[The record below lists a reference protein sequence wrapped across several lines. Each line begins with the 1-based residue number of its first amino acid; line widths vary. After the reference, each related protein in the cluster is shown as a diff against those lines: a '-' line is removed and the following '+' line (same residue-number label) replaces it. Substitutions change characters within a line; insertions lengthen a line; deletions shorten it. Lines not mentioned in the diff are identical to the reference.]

1 MTENNTYDFNFFKPL
16 SGHAKANRKLILILA
31 AIWAFAVFG
40 FQFVLIL
47 LNEPTPEK
55 SYNVFESVYPQ
66 VLEDEN
72 AAIEMKQDF
81 AKSIISVIGKNIAVS
96 DQHKEV
102 LKNVLSWTVIS
113 MQNDSMKN
121 IFRNELNDEAY
132 ALAANSIGL
141 KPEGFDK
148 IMIDLLPSSLVKVD
162 FDELKEEYKTELPG
176 IMKLY
181 LVHNQ
186 NALTDFKFLGFPFH
200 YWYTAQFLLILFVI
214 LCLVYALVI
223 EKMNIKHD
231 FVEET

>member
-1 MTENNTYDFNFFKPL
+1 MTEDKRYEVNFFKPL

-31 AIWAFAVFG
+31 VIWAVAVFG
-40 FQFVLIL
+40 FQITIMI

-55 SYNVFESVYPQ
+55 SYTVFESVYPE
-66 VLEDEN
+66 VLNDSN
-72 AAIEMKQDF
+72 ADLQMKKDF
-81 AKSIISVIGKNIAVS
+81 SRSLISVLGKNIAVS

-102 LKNVLSWTVIS
+102 LKNVLSWTVFN
-113 MQNDSMKN
+113 MQNDSMKYL
-121 IFRNELNDEAY
+121 FQKDLDSEAY
-132 ALAANSIGL
+132 EQAAISIGL
-141 KPEGFDK
+141 KSEGFDK
-148 IMIDLLPSSLVKVD
+148 IMIDLLPYSLLKV
-162 FDELKEEYKTELPG
+162 ENETLKEEYKNELPG

-200 YWYTAQFLLILFVI
+200 YWYTAQFLLILFVV

-223 EKMNIKHD
+223 EKTNLKHD